1 MGFYNNFP
9 YTNFHELNLDWIIQE
24 LKKLTVSVQ
33 DFISINAIKYANPI
47 QWDITSQYEK
57 NTVVLDEDGN
67 AYLSVQ
73 PVPAGVSLDRTEYW
87 TNIGNFSALWENV
100 KSAIAVPDEGH
111 NTTASTERQPNT
123 LVWVDGKLLEVTK
136 AMNAGDAY
144 NTSEGGN
151 SRLYTMQMLLDA
163 LLAEITDRKAE
174 DFDIRKNVSYVN
186 VVTLGLVGDGRTDN
200 TDALKNALLT
210 HKNLFFPSGIY
221 YMDSLSISNAK
232 FLLDADAA
240 IFPLNPLEFT
250 NSSIMGG
257 TIKNTSVSSPVYFM
271 DGINFINSTT
281 IDTRGN
287 NVTGIRVYGGQAEIS
302 NCKFLGTNNAY
313 FGVWSD
319 NAPYNQN
326 INIINCYFNLT
337 KLNGV
342 FSCAKNT
349 NIIGC
354 VFDTCHTQ
362 TTPTGGGCVDI
373 VARDTTNISAYISGC
388 HMFNGGGATS
398 GVEMESN
405 GRTYIVSNIIDMKDQ
420 YSGVAVQNSKA
431 VIRGNIITGNT
442 CDITVTGPSIVT
454 SSDNVLLSANKHY
467 MLGSYTE
474 YSVITAN
481 ENEYEGDLLALAK
494 DVILTYPPIAKL
506 SGKTIFS
513 WSAQLAQGGS
523 IKGVVKRACIIAVA
537 VDNNVYLFNAAPG
550 VLTPIGTFPENIYYV
565 ISSDGAIT
573 FTNGDTT
580 AHTIR
585 IGIV

>member
-1 MGFYNNFP
+1 MGFFNNFP
-9 YTNFHELNLDWIIQE
+9 YTNFHELNLNWIIQE
-24 LKKLTVSVQ
+24 LQNLAASVQ

-57 NTVVLDEDGN
+57 NTVVVDEDGN

-111 NTTASTERQPNT
+111 NTTASAARQPNT
-123 LVWVDGKLLEVTK
+123 LVWVDGKLLEVTR

-151 SRLYTMQMLLDA
+151 SRLYTMQMILDA
-163 LLAEITDRKAE
+163 LLAEIADRKAA
-174 DFDIRKNVSYVN
+174 DFTIQQNVSYVS
-186 VVTLGLVGDGRTDN
+186 VLTLGLVGDGITDN
-200 TDALKNALLT
+200 TDALKNALIT

-221 YMDSLSISNAK
+221 YMDSLAISDAK
-232 FLLDADAA
+232 FILDADAT

-250 NSSIMGG
+250 NSSITGG

-271 DGINFINSTT
+271 DGINFINGTT
-281 IDTRGN
+281 IDTQGN
-287 NVTGIRVYGGQAEIS
+287 NVTAIRVYGGQAEIS

-326 INIINCYFNLT
+326 INIINCYFNQT

-362 TTPTGGGCVDI
+362 TAPTGGGCIDI
-373 VARDTTNISAYISGC
+373 VARDSINITAYISGC

-398 GVEMESN
+398 GVEMESA
-405 GRTYIVSNIIDMKDQ
+405 GRTYIVSNIIDMGDQ
-420 YSGVAVQNSKA
+420 YVGVAVQNSKS

-442 CDITVTGPSIVT
+442 CDIYVTGASIVT
-454 SSDNVLLSANKHY
+454 SSDNVLLSEKKHY
-467 MLGSYTE
+467 MLGSYSE

-481 ENEYEGDLLALAK
+481 ENEYEGNLLSPAK
-494 DVILTYPPIAKL
+494 DAYLSYPPIAKL

-513 WSAQLAQGGS
+513 WSAQLAQGES
-523 IKGVVKRACIIAVA
+523 IKGVAKRTCIIAVA
-537 VDNNVYLFNAAPG
+537 IDNAIYLFNAAPG
-550 VLTPIGTFPENIYYV
+550 VLTPIGTFPGNIYYAT
-565 ISSDGAIT
+565 SSDGAIT

-580 AHTIR
+580 AHAIS